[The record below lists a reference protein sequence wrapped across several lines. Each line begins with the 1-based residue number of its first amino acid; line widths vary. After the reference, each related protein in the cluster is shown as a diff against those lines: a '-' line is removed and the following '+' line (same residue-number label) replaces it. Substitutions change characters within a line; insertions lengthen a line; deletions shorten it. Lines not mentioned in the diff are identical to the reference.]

1 MKIILTEIFTKILL
15 LKIQNI
21 MPKKTLKKTTN
32 EKDKNPSAIKNVLR
46 SIIFSPV
53 FNVAA
58 LVLLLICVFGGLRL
72 LSPRQTQGQ
81 VKFIERTSLET
92 VEQTNEERTF
102 TSSEIFKGEVYDTS
116 IRLRETGAL
125 GMAISLAVFA
135 KTAEQSNVPPNL
147 ETIWSLISERKLMPP
162 GMQFENGELLSPSSV
177 ISVRYQSQPLRFE
190 ILSRPKQD
198 VNSPAILLRFPLTSL
213 DRRTITYFQSSSVDR
228 FEIPAPF
235 APLEKIVSAGW
246 TLEQWRGELMTKP
259 ENGEQILE
267 EEKRLL
273 MELSVNR

>member
-1 MKIILTEIFTKILL
+1 ML
-15 LKIQNI
+15 
-21 MPKKTLKKTTN
+21 KKTLNKTTN
-32 EKDKNPSAIKNVLR
+32 EKGKKSAQIKNAVR
-46 SIIFSPV
+46 SIIFSPM

-58 LVLLLICVFGGLRL
+58 LVLLLICVFSGLRL
-72 LSPRQTQGQ
+72 ALARQTQGQ
-81 VKFIERTSLET
+81 VKFIERPDLET
-92 VEQTNEERTF
+92 VKQTGVERTF
-102 TSSEIFKGEVYDTS
+102 TSPEIFKGEVYDTS

-135 KTAEQSNVPPNL
+135 KTSEQSNVPPNL

-213 DRRTITYFQSSSVDR
+213 DRRTITYFQSTSVNARD
-228 FEIPAPF
+228 IPAPF

-246 TLEQWRGELMTKP
+246 TLEQWRGELLPKS
-259 ENGEQILE
+259 ENTNQILE

-273 MELSVNR
+273 DQIKNQQ

>member
-1 MKIILTEIFTKILL
+1 M
-15 LKIQNI
+15 
-21 MPKKTLKKTTN
+21 
-32 EKDKNPSAIKNVLR
+32 S
-46 SIIFSPV
+46 SIVSSPV

-58 LVLLLICVFGGLRL
+58 LVLLLVCVFGGLRL

-81 VKFIERTSLET
+81 VKFIERPNLESDDKTKEDRIYTSP
-92 VEQTNEERTF
+92 
-102 TSSEIFKGEVYDTS
+102 EIFKGEVYDTS

-162 GMQFENGELLSPSSV
+162 GMQFENGELMSPSSV
-177 ISVRYQSQPLRFE
+177 ILVRYQSQPLRFE
-190 ILSRPKQD
+190 ILSRPKKD
-198 VNSPAILLRFPLTSL
+198 LNSPAILLRFPLTSL
-213 DRRTITYFQSSSVDR
+213 DRRTITYFQSTSVNAGD
-228 FEIPAPF
+228 IPAPF

-246 TLEQWRGELMTKP
+246 TMEQWRGEIMPKAETQA
-259 ENGEQILE
+259 QILE

-273 MELSVNR
+273 MELPVK